1 MVRGGSRDRCRCLL
15 VPVFVPLLALVHM
28 LVRDIASV
36 LPTFRV
42 FITTARALYLLNCG
56 LTLFLIINNAV
67 TWNYVTLI
75 KQNKTKQQ
83 KQQQQQQQQVR
94 LK

>member
-1 MVRGGSRDRCRCLL
+1 MSARARA
-15 VPVFVPLLALVHM
+15 PALA
-28 LVRDIASV
+28 RAPARTRASACACIASV

-75 KQNKTKQQ
+75 KQNKTTTTTTTTSKTKVTKQQ
-83 KQQQQQQQQVR
+83 NNE
-94 LK
+94 